1 MAPRIGATIRRD
13 FGGVRRP
20 LAKRAKL
27 RGTIGPQGSAH
38 LADSIIGP
46 GIIIDGTVQ
55 AEGDLRILGRVLGR
69 VSVSGTLELAPTG
82 SVKSDVVG
90 GRVLVAG
97 MVEGNVTG
105 TERVDLLAGA
115 RLLGNVKAPR
125 LTIAD
130 GATFR
135 GKVEMDL

>member
-1 MAPRIGATIRRD
+1 
-13 FGGVRRP
+13 
-20 LAKRAKL
+20 
-27 RGTIGPQGSAH
+27 